1 MAVLDPTLRSEP
13 PRLQMVPT
21 GTLTLALRPPLAAV
35 RRPARL
41 VTVMRLVVLRLTV
54 LPKPRSSPGGVG
66 GMGVGSGSGSGG
78 MPTSDG
84 MVTESSSASVVEPS
98 VIQPLAG
105 LGLRWM
111 TRL

>member
-1 MAVLDPTLRSEP
+1 
-13 PRLQMVPT
+13 
-21 GTLTLALRPPLAAV
+21 
-35 RRPARL
+35 
-41 VTVMRLVVLRLTV
+41 MRLVVLRFTV

-98 VIQPLAG
+98 EIQPLAG

-111 TRL
+111 TRLWPGSSSMFLSTVVPPYAAHTWQRVMG